1 MKVVLIATSIIVLML
16 AVLAANLLPSR
27 HEASYPRPYYITRG
41 YYASHSAFRR
51 GQSQTFARET

>member
-27 HEASYPRPYYITRG
+27 HEASYPRPYDITR
-41 YYASHSAFRR
+41 R
-51 GQSQTFARET
+51 